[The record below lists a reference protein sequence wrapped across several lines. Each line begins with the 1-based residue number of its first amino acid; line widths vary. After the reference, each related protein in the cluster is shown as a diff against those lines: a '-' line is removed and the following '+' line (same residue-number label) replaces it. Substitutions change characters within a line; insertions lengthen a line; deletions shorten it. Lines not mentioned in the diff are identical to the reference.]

1 MSRTL
6 WIYGDSFA
14 VDWKVDWGW
23 QRQVAALMD
32 VGRVVN
38 QACSG
43 SSNEWSSMQFRDD
56 DQQPGDIVVY
66 FTTANSRQWFFRD
79 RPHLSNLTS
88 ISDTPEAKELERTEP
103 EKYRAVMDYWLHLQR
118 DDIDLLRMQHMID
131 SIRVKQIEREL
142 HLQLIPSFSA
152 DIEWTDL
159 TPVKGDMTTDVCDR
173 EFANEQEMLLWYNQ
187 SIDTRANHMTLAN
200 HTVFA
205 RKLVQSLS
213 ERTQLDL
220 TQGFD
225 QGFLTHKDKL
235 THPGLLKELIRLAE
249 QPGNTIPK

>member
-1 MSRTL
+1 MDRTL

-32 VGRVVN
+32 VTRVVN

-43 SSNEWSSMQFRDD
+43 SANEWSAMQFRDD
-56 DQQPGDIVVY
+56 DQKPGDIVVF
-66 FTTANSRQWFFRD
+66 FTTSNSRQWFFKD

-88 ISDTPEAKELERTEP
+88 ITDTPEAQQLQETEP
-103 EKYRAVMDYWLHLQR
+103 DKYHSVMDYWMYLQR
-118 DDIDLLRMQHMID
+118 DDVDELRMQHMID

-142 HLQLIPSFSA
+142 HLQLIPSFPA

-173 EFANEQEMLLWYNQ
+173 EFTDKQEMLLWYNQ
-187 SIDTRANHMTLAN
+187 SIDTRANHMTLSN

-213 ERTQLDL
+213 ERTPLDL

>member
-1 MSRTL
+1 
-6 WIYGDSFA
+6 
-14 VDWKVDWGW
+14 
-23 QRQVAALMD
+23 
-32 VGRVVN
+32 
-38 QACSG
+38 
-43 SSNEWSSMQFRDD
+43 
-56 DQQPGDIVVY
+56 
-66 FTTANSRQWFFRD
+66 
-79 RPHLSNLTS
+79 
-88 ISDTPEAKELERTEP
+88 
-103 EKYRAVMDYWLHLQR
+103 MDYWLHLQR